1 MVVRLSALR
10 TGRIYPQEMLLVFIS
25 VRDWVDPRAIVR
37 WEGFYVNEKS
47 NDTSWDRA
55 SDLPICSTVPWPLC
69 YRGPRNLEYM
79 PNYFLHVAF
88 LIPCTACFIGW
99 CMCLQKSWC
108 LEILRRF
115 WARDGKCHN
124 EWCTGTG
131 ILFDAEVGNELFQ
144 LLDIQTL
151 GVQQRMNS
159 FVSILCFFFFI
170 IYLCGSEFL
179 FSEGGH
185 TRRPHGESDY
195 IVNFR

>member
-1 MVVRLSALR
+1 
-10 TGRIYPQEMLLVFIS
+10 
-25 VRDWVDPRAIVR
+25 
-37 WEGFYVNEKS
+37 
-47 NDTSWDRA
+47 
-55 SDLPICSTVPWPLC
+55 
-69 YRGPRNLEYM
+69 
-79 PNYFLHVAF
+79 
-88 LIPCTACFIGW
+88 
-99 CMCLQKSWC
+99 
-108 LEILRRF
+108 
-115 WARDGKCHN
+115 
-124 EWCTGTG
+124 
-131 ILFDAEVGNELFQ
+131 LFDAEVGNELFQ